1 MRKARSTMQ
10 IRIKLFATFR
20 QYLPLDAQAGGYD
33 LDVPAG
39 TRAIEILSQL
49 GVPMDKPEVIV
60 ILVNGRHSQADR
72 ILEEGDVVSAF
83 PTIGGG

>member
-1 MRKARSTMQ
+1 MQ

-20 QYLPLDAQAGGYD
+20 QYLPPLEAGAADAQVGGYD
-33 LDVPAG
+33 LDVPPG

-49 GVPMDKPEVIV
+49 GVPTDKPEVIV

-72 ILEEGDVVSAF
+72 VLEEGDVVSAF
-83 PTIGGG
+83 PTIAGG